1 MKKALIAIIGFSII
15 GALVSCLSL
24 DFFGGGNGGSSG
36 GSQAGNGS
44 GRSSTGS
51 QANNGS
57 RVTSARPATARN
69 DPAKTDAELVAEAIK
84 WGDCAFLYAYTQK
97 TDADRQLVTQ
107 ANNAIRRYTS
117 LDSGVGRYRTGKMEA
132 RVRRVPQNLM
142 DQVFTNPETA
152 LPAVVSSLTNGISDQ
167 FLKAKTLHDWICDN
181 IAYDANMFFSGRITA
196 QDYISVLKKK
206 LAVCSGYTNL
216 FNQMCKLAG
225 MESIGI
231 NGYSKGFGYTGTIR
245 NNTDHAWNAVYIG
258 NKWYLIDV
266 TWDAGSL
273 DQRTYIKGY
282 STEWL
287 FLDSRP
293 FLYSHLPEEDAY
305 QYYAPVLTA
314 NDFMREAFIPGIFF
328 QYGLSLKT
336 DKPEYNNV
344 IDGAFTFDIGLSNA
358 NVTVSGSLR
367 TLRQQNIDASSW
379 TNRQGA
385 VVTAEFDVPDTNEYK
400 GHIFARYNNEV
411 RLLDRVDIAAFER
424 DWLPRA
430 EQLFRDTALPRD
442 KRITEAEF
450 NLFKGAYFKVQG
462 NNMYYFAED
471 QFDTAMNNAV
481 LKVHR
486 LLELPTAYSANVFTF
501 NIKAAS
507 VYQGFGR
514 GVLKYP
520 YTFSAYNQV
529 SSTQLISPVKG
540 VLESGSAEMFSI
552 SSRDFTKA
560 AIIINGEFTDVP
572 KNNRTG
578 NFELNFE
585 IPSGI
590 TELNIFGSRD
600 GRSYTGLIKYNVQ

>member
-1 MKKALIAIIGFSII
+1 MKKVFISIIGFSII
-15 GALVSCLSL
+15 MALVDCSSL
-24 DFFGGGNGGSSG
+24 GFSGSGSSA
-36 GSQAGNGS
+36 SI
-44 GRSSTGS
+44 TGS

-57 RVTSARPATARN
+57 RVVSARPTTDRN

-84 WGDCAFLYAYTQK
+84 WGDCAFLYEYTQK
-97 TDADRQLVTQ
+97 TDANRQLVTQ

-132 RVRRVPQNLM
+132 RVRRVPQAQM
-142 DQVFTNPETA
+142 DQVFTDPETS

-181 IAYDANMFFSGRITA
+181 IAYDTNMYFSGRVTA

-216 FNQMCKLAG
+216 FNQMCTLAG

-231 NGYSKGFGYTGTIR
+231 NGYSKGFGYTGKIG
-245 NNTDHAWNAVYIG
+245 NNTDHAWNAINIG

-266 TWDAGSL
+266 TWDAGSV
-273 DQRTYIKGY
+273 DQRAYIKGY

-287 FLDSRP
+287 FLDPRP

-305 QYYAPVLTA
+305 QYYAPVLSA
-314 NDFMREAFIPGIFF
+314 NDFMREPNIAGNFF

-336 DKPEYNNV
+336 DKPEYDNV
-344 IDGAFTFDIGLSNA
+344 IDGEFVFDIGLSNT
-358 NVTVSGSLR
+358 NVTVSSGLR
-367 TLRQQNIDASSW
+367 TPRQQNVDASSW
-379 TNRQGA
+379 ADRKGA
-385 VVTAEFDVPDTNEYK
+385 VVTAEFDVPDTNEYQ
-400 GHIFARYNNEV
+400 GHIFARYNNET
-411 RLLDRVDIAAFER
+411 RLLDRVDIATFEQ

-430 EQLFRDTALPRD
+430 EQLLKDTSLPRD

-450 NLFKGAYFKVQG
+450 NLFKGAYFKVQE
-462 NNMYYFAED
+462 NNRYYFAED
-471 QFDTAMNNAV
+471 QFDTAKNNAV
-481 LKVHR
+481 LKVHQ
-486 LLELPTAYSANVFTF
+486 LLELTTNYLDNVLTF

-507 VYQGFGR
+507 SYKGFGS

-520 YTFSAYNQV
+520 YTFSSYNQV
-529 SSTQLISPVKG
+529 SNTQLVSPVKG
-540 VLESGSAEMFSI
+540 VLERGTVELFSI
-552 SSRDFTKA
+552 SSQDFTRF
-560 AIIINGEFTDVP
+560 AIIINGELTNIP
-572 KNNRTG
+572 RNTRTG
-578 NFELNFE
+578 NYELNFE

-600 GRSYTGLIKYNVQ
+600 GRSYTGLIRYGVK